1 MIDVRR
7 DYYCAFGNSIA
18 NCLRENKTIICSSR
32 EHQPQVTTIE
42 VSYFA
47 ELITM
52 QGIKILSLSLSI
64 SRSFFAAVAAWSA
77 ARLISFVGINL
88 SAMHLSFTG
97 KYIKIS
103 YCLLYWNGFL
113 LFFIPSWDWLST
125 EWPWDC
131 VSLFE
136 KATFN
141 VWKSVLYFVIYEWH
155 KD

>member
-52 QGIKILSLSLSI
+52 QGIKILSLSLHFPLFLCCCCCLIRNSTFYRLWELTWVQCIYLLQVSI
-64 SRSFFAAVAAWSA
+64 LKYLTVY
-77 ARLISFVGINL
+77 
-88 SAMHLSFTG
+88 FTG
-97 KYIKIS
+97 MDFYYFLFPPEMDSRLNDREIAF
-103 YCLLYWNGFL
+103 LYL
-113 LFFIPSWDWLST
+113 RRQPLM
-125 EWPWDC
+125 
-131 VSLFE
+131 FE
-136 KATFN
+136 
-141 VWKSVLYFVIYEWH
+141 SVLYFVIYEWH